1 MSWKKK
7 AADETM
13 SSSPLDPGIDPEM
26 DSEIDPVLAQA
37 LQDFRAH
44 AHAWGEAVYGRPQAQ
59 VQAERSV
66 WRPALTWALGC
77 VLVAGGLS
85 GAVYERH
92 ERAAMAA
99 RLALQAREAQQVQ
112 LAAQQQRAAD
122 EDLLATV
129 DSDISREVPAAM
141 EPLAQLMDEDAAQ

>member
-7 AADETM
+7 TADETI
-13 SSSPLDPGIDPEM
+13 SSSPIDPGIDPEM
-26 DSEIDPVLAQA
+26 GSEIDPVLAQA

-44 AHAWGEAVYGRPQAQ
+44 AHAWGEAVYSRPQAQ

-66 WRPALTWALGC
+66 WRPALAWALGC

-99 RLALQAREAQQVQ
+99 RLALEAREVQQRQ
-112 LAAQQQRAAD
+112 LAAQQRAAD

-129 DSDISREVPAAM
+129 DSDISRDVPAAM

>member
-7 AADETM
+7 TADETI
-13 SSSPLDPGIDPEM
+13 SSSPIDPGIDPEM

-44 AHAWGEAVYGRPQAQ
+44 AHAWGEAVYSRPQAQ

-66 WRPALTWALGC
+66 WRPALAWALGC

-99 RLALQAREAQQVQ
+99 RLALEAREVQQRQ
-112 LAAQQQRAAD
+112 LAAQQRAAD

-129 DSDISREVPAAM
+129 DSDISRDVPAAM

>member
-7 AADETM
+7 TADETI
-13 SSSPLDPGIDPEM
+13 SSSPIDPGIDPEM
-26 DSEIDPVLAQA
+26 GSEIDPVLAQA

-44 AHAWGEAVYGRPQAQ
+44 AHAWGEAVYSRPQAQ

-66 WRPALTWALGC
+66 WRPALACALGC

-99 RLALQAREAQQVQ
+99 RLALEAREVQQRQ
-112 LAAQQQRAAD
+112 LAAQQRAAD

-129 DSDISREVPAAM
+129 DSDISRDVPAAM